1 MLRMQSIG
9 FQDLKFDPE
18 KLSKTNSARQIQ
30 FKIYGKH
37 NIAASTDNWKINLQI
52 DERIA
57 KHVIGIEVEAKKADR
72 SKSKTDQKS
81 AYEKKRYDRA
91 NDKYMGSKLYQI

>member
-1 MLRMQSIG
+1 MLRMQSID

-18 KLSKTNSARQIQ
+18 KLSKPIPRGRSNLKST
-30 FKIYGKH
+30 GKH

-57 KHVIGIEVEAKKADR
+57 KHVIGIEVEPKKADR